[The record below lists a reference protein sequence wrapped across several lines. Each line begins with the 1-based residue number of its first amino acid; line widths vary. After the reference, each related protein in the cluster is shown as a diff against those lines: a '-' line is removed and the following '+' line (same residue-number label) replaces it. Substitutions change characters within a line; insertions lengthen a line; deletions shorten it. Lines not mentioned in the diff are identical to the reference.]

1 VTTPLPTAFPPKV
14 GETLTYAV
22 ETQSTMGDMTADTQL
37 TLKQILLV
45 KLGDCSFDAMIFER
59 VWDRTFFDSS
69 IVRNLEQ
76 VTNIPD
82 LAWLTALYPDE
93 LHGVIV
99 RALGAGDAV
108 LSTLDNL

>member
-1 VTTPLPTAFPPKV
+1 
-14 GETLTYAV
+14 
-22 ETQSTMGDMTADTQL
+22 
-37 TLKQILLV
+37 
-45 KLGDCSFDAMIFER
+45 